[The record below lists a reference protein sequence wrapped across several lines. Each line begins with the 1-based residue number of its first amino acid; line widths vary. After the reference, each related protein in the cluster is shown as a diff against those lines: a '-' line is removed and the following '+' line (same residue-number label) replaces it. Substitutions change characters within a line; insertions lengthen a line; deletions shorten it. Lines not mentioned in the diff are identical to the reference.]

1 MTLPQILLLT
11 RSDVER
17 VNYKILEFHALK
29 HGLSQIH
36 HFLRDANGLEGCLN
50 GVFYQTSE
58 GHFLNAPIDKMAGL
72 LLYRIAQGQFFL
84 DGNKRTAVK
93 SVEVFLIKNGY
104 GIHWNRKEIKNL
116 LWGFGH
122 VLPDGQH
129 PLSEVDAIE
138 YVESNIYI

>member
-1 MTLPQILLLT
+1 
-11 RSDVER
+11 
-17 VNYKILEFHALK
+17 
-29 HGLSQIH
+29 
-36 HFLRDANGLEGCLN
+36 
-50 GVFYQTSE
+50 
-58 GHFLNAPIDKMAGL
+58 MAGL